1 MIGSFSTALA
11 TALGSFV
18 TNITTGIGDNLVIVL
33 PVVLGVIGIFL
44 LWRIVKRF
52 INP

>member
-1 MIGSFSTALA
+1 MIGSFASALETALTGFVSSI
-11 TALGSFV
+11 TA
-18 TNITTGIGDNLVIVL
+18 GIGDNLEVVL
-33 PVVLGVIGIFL
+33 PVVLGVLGIFL

>member
-11 TALGSFV
+11 TALGTFV
-18 TNITTGIGDNLVIVL
+18 TSITTGIGDNLVIVL

>member
-1 MIGSFSTALA
+1 MIGSFSSALA

-18 TNITTGIGDNLVIVL
+18 TSITTGIGDNLVIVL

-52 INP
+52 MNP

>member
-1 MIGSFSTALA
+1 MIGSFSSALA

-18 TNITTGIGDNLVIVL
+18 TSITTGIGDNLEVVL
-33 PVVLGVIGIFL
+33 PVVLGVVGIFL

-52 INP
+52 MNP